1 MKLILDFSK
10 VKVGPELAAIPESS
24 RKLPLKPGEIQK
36 DFDLIECDVPKDVYA
51 VLVKLNGG
59 ETGDYPFGMDITS
72 IPVGAVITRV
82 E

>member
-1 MKLILDFSK
+1 MKFILDFSK
-10 VKVGPELAAIPESS
+10 IQVGPELAAIPESS
-24 RKLPLKPGEIQK
+24 RKLPFKPGEIQK

-51 VLVKLNGG
+51 VFVKLNGG

-72 IPVGAVITRV
+72 IPMGAVLTRV